1 MSVQAHVRVRWK
13 GFDASQETWE
23 SRAKMMRAVPAMVR
37 KFELEQSR
45 AGKKKRL
52 VGYMLFCKHYR
63 TAAEHVAGQG
73 MTKIAKELG
82 AMWNALP
89 EEDKATWKAGKVMK
103 SEASEREA
111 WARSHG
117 QAACRG

>member
-1 MSVQAHVRVRWK
+1 
-13 GFDASQETWE
+13 
-23 SRAKMMRAVPAMVR
+23 
-37 KFELEQSR
+37 
-45 AGKKKRL
+45 
-52 VGYMLFCKHYR
+52 
-63 TAAEHVAGQG
+63 

-82 AMWNALP
+82 AMLNALP

>member
-13 GFDASQETWE
+13 GFDASQDTWE

-45 AGKKKRL
+45 AGKKRL

-63 TAAEHVAGQG
+63 TAAEHVVGGTGYDKDSQRTRGHVELAARGGHSYLEGRQG
-73 MTKIAKELG
+73 
-82 AMWNALP
+82 
-89 EEDKATWKAGKVMK
+89 
-103 SEASEREA
+103 
-111 WARSHG
+111 H
-117 QAACRG
+117 